1 MVIEATAMRL
11 SITPIRTCIVCRKA
25 QAPSQLLRV
34 NCIDGVITPTQGGK
48 TQGREAWL
56 HIQCG
61 YVAIER
67 KAFKWAFKLDE
78 MPDVTQ
84 FKKFLSE
91 LLLGMDAKDMKL
103 K

>member
-1 MVIEATAMRL
+1 MVKEATVMRL
-11 SITPIRTCIVCRKA
+11 SIKPIRTCIVCRKSET
-25 QAPSQLLRV
+25 PSQLLRV
-34 NCIDGVITPTQGGK
+34 NCIDGVVTPTQGRK
-48 TQGREAWL
+48 SQGRGAWL

-84 FKKFLSE
+84 FKKFLEE
-91 LLLGMDAKDMKL
+91 LFRDMDAKDMKL

>member
-1 MVIEATAMRL
+1 MVKEATAMRL
-11 SITPIRTCIVCRKA
+11 SIKPIRTCIVCRKSET
-25 QAPSQLLRV
+25 PSQLLRV
-34 NCIDGVITPTQGGK
+34 NCIDGVITPVQGGK
-48 TQGREAWL
+48 SPGRGAWI
-56 HIQCG
+56 HIECG

-91 LLLGMDAKDMKL
+91 LTKD
-103 K
+103 

>member
-1 MVIEATAMRL
+1 MVKEATEMRL
-11 SITPIRTCIVCRKA
+11 SIKPIRTCIVCRKSEH
-25 QAPSQLLRV
+25 PSQLLRV
-34 NCIDGVITPTQGGK
+34 NCIDGVITPVLAGK
-48 TQGREAWL
+48 SQGRGAWL
-56 HIQCG
+56 HLQCG

-84 FKKFLSE
+84 FKEFLKE
-91 LLLGMDAKDMKL
+91 LFIGMDAKDMKL

>member
-1 MVIEATAMRL
+1 MVREAKVMRL
-11 SITPIRTCIVCRKA
+11 SIKPIRTCIVCRRSES
-25 QAPSQLLRV
+25 PSQLLRV
-34 NCIDGVITPTQGGK
+34 NCIDGVVTPSLAGK
-48 TQGREAWL
+48 SQGRGAWL
-56 HIQCG
+56 HPKCG

-84 FKKFLSE
+84 FKKFLGE
-91 LLLGMDAKDMKL
+91 LLTETDAKDMKL

>member
-1 MVIEATAMRL
+1 MVREAKVMRL
-11 SITPIRTCIVCRKA
+11 SIKPIRTCIVCRRSES
-25 QAPSQLLRV
+25 PSQLLRV
-34 NCIDGVITPTQGGK
+34 NCIDGVVTPSLARK
-48 TQGREAWL
+48 SQGRGAWL
-56 HIQCG
+56 HPKCG

-84 FKKFLSE
+84 FKKFLGE
-91 LLLGMDAKDMKL
+91 LLTDMDAKDMKL